1 MCGIFGFQGFS
12 EPGLLRRMADI
23 MHHRGP
29 DGEGFFEYGDFS
41 MGMRRLSIID
51 LEEGDQP
58 IFNEDRSLVVC
69 FNGEIYNY
77 VELTKDLKAKG
88 HIFRTH
94 SDTETIVHAYEQW
107 GIDFLVKLNGMFALA
122 LYDRRRDELIIARDR
137 AGQKPLYYYHN
148 KGRFL
153 FASEVKSIL
162 ESQYVERACNINAI
176 DSYLGLR
183 YTPQPQTMFKDIGVL
198 PAAHFLR
205 LRNGQVE
212 IQRYWDIVVP
222 ETPPSMSRAD
232 CLAAFDETFTDAV
245 RLTLRADVPVGAYLS
260 AGIDSSLVVGRMTE
274 FSNNIKTFSLGFDSP
289 IDELP
294 EARALAAKFGCD
306 HHEVVCVPDDLGLL
320 PKVMWHLERPIGD
333 VLVLAYYKLAQEAAR
348 HVKVVLSGEGA
359 DELFAGYSFHKIIRW
374 TDTWQRLVPG
384 VLRRNV
390 ALPML
395 EGMPVSVL
403 NKLFN
408 YPAYLGNKG
417 KARVIEYLR
426 HYGDR
431 TLAQNYVY
439 LRTLW
444 ESDERRL
451 VYADQYRDRAVETLV
466 KESANRNGALLE
478 RLLKLHFDDWLQDNL
493 LLRQDKNTMAHSLE
507 MRAPFLDHNLIELA
521 FRMPPGMKIK
531 WLTDK
536 YIERQYA
543 KSVLPKVSVKRA
555 KNPFYF
561 PLEFFYDN
569 PRAKELVAMTLNE
582 DSVSKRGYFKYEYVK
597 WLKDK
602 MDAQEFVYLK
612 QVYSLVML
620 ELWHM
625 VFIDKQRLW

>member
-1 MCGIFGFQGFS
+1 M
-12 EPGLLRRMADI
+12 LRRMADI

-29 DGEGFFEYGDFS
+29 DGEGFFEHGDYS

-51 LEEGDQP
+51 LEAGDQP
-58 IFNEDRSLVVC
+58 IFNEDHSLVVC

-94 SDTETIVHAYEQW
+94 GDTETIVHAYEQW
-107 GIDFLVKLNGMFALA
+107 GMDFLGKLNGMFVLA
-122 LYDRRRDELIIARDR
+122 LYDRRRGELIIARDR
-137 AGQKPLYYYHN
+137 AGQKPLYYYHDH
-148 KGRFL
+148 GRFL

-162 ESQYVERACNINAI
+162 ESQHIERACNINAI

-183 YTPQPQTMFKDIGVL
+183 YTPQPQTMFKDISVL
-198 PAAHFLR
+198 PAAHYLR
-205 LRNGQVE
+205 LANGQAD
-212 IQRYWDIVVP
+212 IQRYWDIQVP
-222 ETPPSMSRAD
+222 AVPPRLSRAD
-232 CLAAFDETFTDAV
+232 CLAAFDETFTAAV

-260 AGIDSSLVVGRMTE
+260 AGIDSSLVVGKMRE

-294 EARALAAKFGCD
+294 EARALAARFGCD

-320 PKVMWHLERPIGD
+320 PKVLWHLERPIGD
-333 VLVLAYYKLAQEAAR
+333 VLVLAYYKLAEAAAQ

-384 VLRRNV
+384 VLRRNL
-390 ALPML
+390 ALPIL
-395 EGMPVSVL
+395 EALPVSVL

-426 HYGDR
+426 HFGDR
-431 TLAQNYVY
+431 SLAQNYVY

-444 ESDERRL
+444 ECNERRD
-451 VYADQYRDRAVETLV
+451 VYTDRYRCLATEALV
-466 KESANRNGALLE
+466 KESATASGPLLE
-478 RLLKLHFDDWLQDNL
+478 RLLRLHFDDWLQDNL

-507 MRAPFLDHNLIELA
+507 MRAPFLDHKLIELA
-521 FRMPPGMKIK
+521 FQMPPGMKIRG
-531 WLTDK
+531 LTDK
-536 YIERQYA
+536 YIERLYA
-543 KSVLPKVSVKRA
+543 KGVLPPDSVKRA

-561 PLEFFYDN
+561 PLEFFYNN

-582 DSVSKRGYFKYEYVK
+582 SSVKNRGYFKYEYVK
-597 WLKDK
+597 YLKDK
-602 MDAQEFVYLK
+602 MDAREFVYLK

>member
-1 MCGIFGFQGFS
+1 M
-12 EPGLLRRMADI
+12 LRRMANTTI
-23 MHHRGP
+23 HRGP
-29 DGEGFFEYGDFS
+29 DGEGFFEQGKYS

-51 LEEGDQP
+51 LEDGDQP

-77 VELTKDLKAKG
+77 VELTKELKDKG

-94 SDTETIVHAYEQW
+94 SDTETIVHGYEQW
-107 GIDFLVKLNGMFALA
+107 GMDFLQKLNGMFALA
-122 LYDRRRDELIIARDR
+122 LYDRRKDELIIARDR
-137 AGQKPLYYYHN
+137 AGQKPLYYYHRD
-148 KGRFL
+148 GRFI
-153 FASEVKSIL
+153 FASEAKAIL
-162 ESQYVERACNINAI
+162 ESQNVERACNINAI

-183 YTPQPQTMFKDIGVL
+183 YTPQPDTMFKDISVL

-205 LRNGQVE
+205 LRRGDIDIV
-212 IQRYWDIVVP
+212 RYWDVAPAIQ
-222 ETPPSMSRAD
+222 SRMSRAE
-232 CLAAFDETFTDAV
+232 CLAAFDETFTNAV
-245 RLTLRADVPVGAYLS
+245 RLTLRSDVPVGAYLS
-260 AGIDSSLVVGRMTE
+260 AGIDSSLVVGRMRE
-274 FSNNIKTFSLGFDSP
+274 FNNDIKTFSLGFDSP

-320 PKVMWHLERPIGD
+320 PKVIWHLERPIGD

-348 HVKVVLSGEGA
+348 QVKVVLSGEGA
-359 DELFAGYSFHKIIRW
+359 DELFAGYSFHKIIQW
-374 TDTWQRLVPG
+374 TAIWERFTPG
-384 VLRRNV
+384 LLRRNL
-390 ALPML
+390 ALPAL
-395 EGMPVSVL
+395 AAVPVPVL

-417 KARVIEYLR
+417 KARVVEYLR
-426 HYGDR
+426 HFGDR
-431 TLAQNYVY
+431 SLAQNYVY

-444 ESDERRL
+444 EHDERRQ
-451 VYADQYRDRAVETLV
+451 VYTDNYRHLATDTLV
-466 KESANRNGALLE
+466 KESASQDGALLD
-478 RLLKLHFDDWLQDNL
+478 RLLRLHFDDWLQDNL

-521 FRMPPGMKIK
+521 FKMPPGMKVN

-543 KSVLPKVSVKRA
+543 KSILPMDAVKRP

-561 PLEFFYDN
+561 PLEFFYEN

-582 DSVSKRGYFKYEYVK
+582 ESVKKRGYFDYAYVK
-597 WLKDK
+597 FLKEK
-602 MDAQEFVYLK
+602 MDAREFVYLK
-612 QVYSLVML
+612 QLYSLVIL